1 MEPSRT
7 KLKTNYMRAEPET
20 NSNFLCLQRTRIEPN
35 P

>member
-1 MEPSRT
+1 
-7 KLKTNYMRAEPET
+7 MRAEPET